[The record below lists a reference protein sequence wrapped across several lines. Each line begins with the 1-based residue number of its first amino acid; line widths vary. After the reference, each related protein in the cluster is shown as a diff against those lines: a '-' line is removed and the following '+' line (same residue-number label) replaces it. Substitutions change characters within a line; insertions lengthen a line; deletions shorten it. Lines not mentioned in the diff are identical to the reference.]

1 MLKTKTLTISVVS
14 NHYQP
19 AQLRSELSEFFQQ
32 NIANEVWNHRLV
44 MVAAELVANSCNHRF
59 DVYQLD
65 LVIKLIF
72 FHDKVKVQLSIE
84 DTSNLLIM
92 QRYRNLSLAVA
103 ARKSQKPYKRVHGR
117 GLEIVMHWT
126 DEMRFSKKRAGG
138 LRVVV
143 MKTVPLHSDSTS
155 YD

>member
-1 MLKTKTLTISVVS
+1 MLKTKILTITIVS
-14 NHYQP
+14 NLYQP
-19 AQLRSELSEFFQQ
+19 DRLRKDLLQFFSQYIDNEL
-32 NIANEVWNHRLV
+32 WNNRLV
-44 MVAAELVANSCNHRF
+44 MVAAELIANSCNHRF
-59 DVYQLD
+59 DVYELD
-65 LVIKLIF
+65 VVVKLIF
-72 FHDKVKVQLSIE
+72 FHDKVKVQLSID

-103 ARKSQKPYKRVHGR
+103 ARKNQKPYKRIHGR

-126 DEMRFSKKRAGG
+126 DEMRFSKKRSGG

-143 MKTVPLHSDSTS
+143 VKTVPLHSDSTS

>member
-1 MLKTKTLTISVVS
+1 MLKTKTLSIAIISNDYRPDQVRKDLLS
-14 NHYQP
+14 FFSQYINN
-19 AQLRSELSEFFQQ
+19 EL
-32 NIANEVWNHRLV
+32 WNHRLV

-65 LVIKLIF
+65 LAAKLIF
-72 FHDKVKVQLSIE
+72 FHDRVKVQLSID

-103 ARKSQKPYKRVHGR
+103 ARKDQKPYKRIHGR

-126 DEMRFSKKRAGG
+126 DEMRFSKKRSGG
-138 LRVVV
+138 LRVLVV
-143 MKTVPLHSDSTS
+143 KTVPLNSDSIS

>member
-1 MLKTKTLTISVVS
+1 MLKTKTLRISVVS
-14 NHYQP
+14 NNYQP
-19 AQLRSELSEFFQQ
+19 DQLRAELIDFFQK
-32 NIANEVWNHRLV
+32 NIANELWNNRLV
-44 MVAAELVANSCNHRF
+44 TVAAELVANSCNHRF

-72 FHDKVKVQLSIE
+72 FHDKVKVQVSID

-103 ARKSQKPYKRVHGR
+103 ARKSQKPYKRIHGR

-126 DEMRFSKKRAGG
+126 DEMRFSKKRSGG

-143 MKTVPLHSDSTS
+143 MKTVPLHSDSIS

>member
-1 MLKTKTLTISVVS
+1 MLKTKILTIAIVS
-14 NHYQP
+14 NLYQP
-19 AQLRSELSEFFQQ
+19 DGLRKDLMQFFSQYIDNEL
-32 NIANEVWNHRLV
+32 WNNRLV
-44 MVAAELVANSCNHRF
+44 MVAAELIANSCNHRF

-65 LVIKLIF
+65 VVVKLIF
-72 FHDKVKVQLSIE
+72 FHDKVKVQLSID

-103 ARKSQKPYKRVHGR
+103 ARKNQKPYKRIHGR

-126 DEMRFSKKRAGG
+126 DEMRFSKKRSGG

-143 MKTVPLHSDSTS
+143 VKTVPLHSDSTS

>member
-1 MLKTKTLTISVVS
+1 MLKTKTLSIAIIS

-19 AQLRSELSEFFQQ
+19 DQLRKDLLSFFSQHITNEL
-32 NIANEVWNHRLV
+32 WNNRLV
-44 MVAAELVANSCNHRF
+44 MVASELVANSCNHRF

-65 LVIKLIF
+65 IVVKLIF
-72 FHDKVKVQLSIE
+72 FHNKVKVQLSID

-103 ARKSQKPYKRVHGR
+103 ARKNQKPYKRIHGR

-126 DEMRFSKKRAGG
+126 DEMRFSKKRSGG

-143 MKTVPLHSDSTS
+143 VKTVPLNSDSTS